1 MINSSVWRV
10 YITKTKTGC
19 RTGATL
25 EQNYENHTCL
35 HCRFG
40 SKDENNVSFFL
51 SFFFTFPHSIQQL
64 RLFISYKTA
73 HQFLKTVRI
82 AVKGTVNKN
91 INLKYVESF
100 SKSDF
105 TLITKVIFR
114 NNNI

>member
-1 MINSSVWRV
+1 M
-10 YITKTKTGC
+10 KTIPAFTAGLGQRMKTM
-19 RTGATL
+19 
-25 EQNYENHTCL
+25 CL
-35 HCRFG
+35 
-40 SKDENNVSFFL
+40 FFFP
-51 SFFFTFPHSIQQL
+51 FFFTFPHSIQQL

-105 TLITKVIFR
+105 TLIKVIFR